1 MGPRVPI
8 SSPRLPRPRRERA
21 WSLWPRWRRPGWFGK
36 GLSHAKPVLR
46 ACRGR
51 RRGAKAGSK
60 EEKGMSHPKP
70 VLSACKAVEGTRS
83 HEVPPQ
89 PRLCRACRS
98 TVRPCMAKEKSGP
111 STSSGRTEV
120 GDLCAFVSLCDSL
133 SASGPA
139 RHAIPR
145 TTIIASL
152 REMIFPSSH
161 QLRGDSP
168 GGMDADRGWLRRQR
182 PVTPDLIRGRRRAR
196 SCARDARE

>member
-21 WSLWPRWRRPGWFGK
+21 WSLRPRSRRPGWFGK
-36 GLSHAKPVLR
+36 GLSHAKLVLR

-51 RRGAKAGSK
+51 RRGAKAGRRTKKGCLTRSLSCAPARQSK
-60 EEKGMSHPKP
+60 GH
-70 VLSACKAVEGTRS
+70 EGTKCL
-83 HEVPPQ
+83 HNPVCAELVEAP
-89 PRLCRACRS
+89 L
-98 TVRPCMAKEKSGP
+98 PCMAKEKSDP
-111 STSSGRTEV
+111 PTSSGRTEA

-139 RHAIPR
+139 RHATPR

-161 QLRGDSP
+161 QLRGDILN
-168 GGMDADRGWLRRQR
+168 GMDADRGWLRRQR
-182 PVTPDLIRGRRRAR
+182 TPSSRT
-196 SCARDARE
+196 